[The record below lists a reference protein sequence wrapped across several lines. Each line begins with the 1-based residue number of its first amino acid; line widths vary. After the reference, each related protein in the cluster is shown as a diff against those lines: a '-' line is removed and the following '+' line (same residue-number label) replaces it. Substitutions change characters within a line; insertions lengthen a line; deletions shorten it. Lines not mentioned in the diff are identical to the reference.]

1 MKGHDATIG
10 LVKIPVTDFARA
22 TTYYREVLGLE
33 EEFAV
38 EEYGW
43 AQYRVGGAPLC
54 LYVEGKGGGDG
65 AAGGDTG
72 LHLAVADAHA
82 LFGTLSG
89 RGIETLHGMEESDDE
104 SVFFT
109 VRDPDGNTFKVTEKR
124 E

>member
-1 MKGHDATIG
+1 MKNHDAAIG

-22 TTYYREVLGLE
+22 ATYYREVLGLE

-54 LYVEGKGGGDG
+54 LYVQGQGGGDG
-65 AAGGDTG
+65 VDGGDTG
-72 LHLAVADAHA
+72 FHLAVSDARGLFEA
-82 LFGTLSG
+82 LSD
-89 RGIETLHGMEESDDE
+89 RGVETLHGMEEGDDG

-109 VRDPDGNTFKVTEKR
+109 VRDPDGNTFKVTER
-124 E
+124 QE